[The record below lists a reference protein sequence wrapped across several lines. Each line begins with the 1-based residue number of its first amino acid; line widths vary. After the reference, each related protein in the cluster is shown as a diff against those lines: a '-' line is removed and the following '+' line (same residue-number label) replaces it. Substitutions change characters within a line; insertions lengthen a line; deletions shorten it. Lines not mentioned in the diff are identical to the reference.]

1 MSVINRAFQCTLQ
14 TCTLD
19 HAMVHYV
26 PTLAG
31 NALFLALFAIAAVI
45 HLFLGVWYRT
55 YSYLFALGCG
65 LLLEIIGYAGRIS
78 LHYDPFS
85 FNAFL
90 QYLICLTIAPAFIC
104 AGIYFCFGRVVIEYN
119 GRIDASRER
128 QRSPSR
134 LQPGTYSK
142 IFIACDVVCLILQ
155 SAGGA
160 ITSTA
165 GMSNTS
171 LRDLGINIMI
181 AGLAC
186 QVVSLA
192 GFIGLAV
199 DFAIRVRRQRAQ
211 RPSSLPSA
219 VWEAG
224 WKWKAFLTCK
234 RCPCLPPSISLIILD
249 RYIFRPLLTQLIPQ
263 ALVVATITIF
273 IRSCFRVAELKGGFG
288 SDLANDQVAFM
299 ILEGAMIII
308 ACSALTAIHPGV
320 VFPRERWSAPAQ
332 SGLTRVASQS
342 SHIEM
347 RQGPV
352 A

>member
-19 HAMVHYV
+19 HAMIHYV

-31 NALFLALFAIAAVI
+31 NALFLVLFGIAAAI

-55 YSYLFALGCG
+55 YSYLIALGCG

-104 AGIYFCFGRVVIEYN
+104 AGIYFCFGRVVIECN
-119 GRIDASRER
+119 GRIGASYER
-128 QRSPSR
+128 QTSLSR

-171 LRDLGINIMI
+171 LRDLGINVMI

-192 GFIGLAV
+192 GFVGLAV
-199 DFAIRVRRQRAQ
+199 DFAIRVRRQQAQ
-211 RPSSLPSA
+211 RPSSLPSV
-219 VWEAG
+219 VWETG
-224 WKWKAFLTCK
+224 WKWKAFVT
-234 RCPCLPPSISLIILD
+234 S
-249 RYIFRPLLTQLIPQ
+249 
-263 ALVVATITIF
+263 LVVATITIF

-308 ACSALTAIHPGV
+308 ACSALTAIHPGL
-320 VFPRERWSAPAQ
+320 VFPRERWSALAQ

-347 RQGPV
+347 RQGLV